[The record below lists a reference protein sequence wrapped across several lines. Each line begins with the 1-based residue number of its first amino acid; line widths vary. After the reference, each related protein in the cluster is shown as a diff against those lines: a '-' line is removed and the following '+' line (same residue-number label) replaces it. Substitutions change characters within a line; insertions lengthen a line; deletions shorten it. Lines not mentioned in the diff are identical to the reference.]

1 MFENWIFWLA
11 AGYLSGSL
19 PFSVWLGQLLIRKD
33 VRAYG
38 DHNPGTVNA
47 WRAGGPKIGIP
58 VLLLDYLKGA
68 VPVFLASYVFG
79 ISGWQ
84 LVPVAIA
91 PVAGHAYSI
100 FLTFKGG
107 KAITTSFGI
116 WTGVTLWEAPTFL
129 GLFLGLI
136 YFIQLRDSWN
146 FAIAMFC
153 LLVYLIAR
161 QFTCPIVVIWAGNML
176 IFCLKGWH
184 ELRLKPS
191 LRPWLIK
198 YLQKH

>member
-1 MFENWIFWLA
+1 MFENWIFWLG

-33 VRAYG
+33 VRACG
-38 DHNPGTVNA
+38 DHNPGAVNA
-47 WRAGGPKIGIP
+47 WRAGGAKIGIP
-58 VLLLDYLKGA
+58 VLLLDYFKGA

-91 PVAGHAYSI
+91 PIAGHAFSI
-100 FLTFKGG
+100 FLKFKGG

-129 GLFLGLI
+129 GLFLCLV
-136 YFIQLRDSWN
+136 YLVQRRDSWN
-146 FAIAMFC
+146 FAIAMLC
-153 LLVYLIAR
+153 LLVYLIAG
-161 QFTCPIVVIWAGNML
+161 QFTCPIIVTWVCNML
-176 IFCLKGWH
+176 IFCLKSWR
-184 ELRLKPS
+184 EITLKPA

-198 YLQKH
+198 YMQKH